1 MPPPPPPT
9 GSGGGARPRE
19 RAEWKMSTASTVRG
33 CDVGHRSHGFP
44 LSRRAVR
51 GKFSCKRNLC
61 RTRGKRFSVVLRGLD
76 PQPRLGLDRPQ
87 VAVGRAKPSQDK
99 IGAAISPLHRR
110 KRFSPDLERRLD
122 RIEDRRRQVLGI
134 GTVYRGGGE
143 EGDRPAQLYLLGPQ
157 PFP

>member
-1 MPPPPPPT
+1 MLDT
-9 GSGGGARPRE
+9 AATDSRCRAGLSGENFLARG
-19 RAEWKMSTASTVRG
+19 TY
-33 CDVGHRSHGFP
+33 VGLAG
-44 LSRRAVR
+44 
-51 GKFSCKRNLC
+51 ND
-61 RTRGKRFSVVLRGLD
+61 FSVVLRGLD

-134 GTVYRGGGE
+134 GTVVSIGGGVAA
-143 EGDRPAQLYLLGPQ
+143 R
-157 PFP
+157 